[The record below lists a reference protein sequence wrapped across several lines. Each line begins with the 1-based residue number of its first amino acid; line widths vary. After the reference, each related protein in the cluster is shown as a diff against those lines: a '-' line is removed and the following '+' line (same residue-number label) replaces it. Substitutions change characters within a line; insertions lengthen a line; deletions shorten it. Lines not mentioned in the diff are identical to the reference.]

1 MFRDGIGVA
10 GLTVQ
15 GTALLECERTHSCM
29 GVSVRQL
36 LSVAAS

>member
-1 MFRDGIGVA
+1 MFGDGIEVA

-29 GVSVRQL
+29 CVSVYQL